1 VKIRKKW
8 FRKLVEKNISEQF
21 FGECDSVC
29 SADFLQTIVFKRTT
43 IFFTV
48 KSYLKKIW
56 ISNLL

>member
-29 SADFLQTIVFKRTT
+29 SADFLQSL
-43 IFFTV
+43 
-48 KSYLKKIW
+48 SYLKELLFFHYEKLFEE
-56 ISNLL
+56 NLDF